1 MCARPQFI
9 CIRVYLRILKIFLKS
24 CLSIKFYFVLAKN
37 VWVLS
42 RQHFERNECWLYSAT
57 KFSTTFINHNETKK
71 FYLLEVSKL
80 FWPLASYGVAAC
92 CLVWLG
98 LHFEI
103 NSFLQSMRFCS
114 TQAEKTFF
122 FSLFF
127 LSTYTF
133 LCTQCGSLHL
143 YVSEWD
149 VDLGGMNECE
159 QRLRQAHPIP
169 NRLGSFRLF
178 GLLPRNSAAYTML
191 CLKIAESQ
199 HHHFCQGIVVII
211 TMIII
216 LIIIVITITMLL
228 MILII
233 ITIMPV
239 SYQQH

>member
-1 MCARPQFI
+1 MKQKSFI
-9 CIRVYLRILKIFLKS
+9 YLKFQNSSGHWPVMVLLLAALFDLDSTLKS
-24 CLSIKFYFVLAKN
+24 IASSNQWDSVPH
-37 VWVLS
+37 
-42 RQHFERNECWLYSAT
+42 RQKRL
-57 KFSTTFINHNETKK
+57 
-71 FYLLEVSKL
+71 
-80 FWPLASYGVAAC
+80 
-92 CLVWLG
+92 
-98 LHFEI
+98 
-103 NSFLQSMRFCS
+103 
-114 TQAEKTFF
+114 FF